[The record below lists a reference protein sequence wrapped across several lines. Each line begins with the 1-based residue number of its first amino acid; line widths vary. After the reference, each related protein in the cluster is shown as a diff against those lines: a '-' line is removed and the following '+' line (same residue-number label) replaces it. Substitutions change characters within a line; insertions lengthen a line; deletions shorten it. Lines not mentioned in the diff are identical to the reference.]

1 MYMNKKR
8 QIRFGTRVG
17 HGVSGFTLIEVLIA
31 LLILA
36 VGVLGIV
43 ALQFKTLKYS
53 HDANLRS
60 QINFLAYDISDRMRG
75 NRANAA
81 DYVNHATDP
90 SLGAHVV
97 ATTAP
102 ATACVDATGANAA
115 NDLVCWQHQ
124 IFQSLPPG
132 STAGI
137 AGPVGTLYTVA
148 LAWTDRAGDTHTI
161 NYTFQP

>member
-1 MYMNKKR
+1 MNTIKR
-8 QIRFGTRVG
+8 IHFRADTK
-17 HGVSGFTLIEVLIA
+17 SSSNGFTLIEVLIA

-53 HDANLRS
+53 HDASLRS
-60 QINFLAYDISDRMRG
+60 QISFLAYDISDRMRG

-81 DYVNHATDP
+81 AYVALASNPYTV
-90 SLGAHVV
+90 L
-97 ATTAP
+97 TTPP
-102 ATACVDATGANAA
+102 ATACANATGANTA
-115 NDLVCWQHQ
+115 NDLACWHQ
-124 IFQSLPPG
+124 QIYQSLPPG

-137 AGPVGTLYTVA
+137 SGPVGTLYTVA
-148 LAWTDRAGDTHTI
+148 LAWTDRSGETHTI

>member
-1 MYMNKKR
+1 MNTIKR
-8 QIRFGTRVG
+8 MHFRADTK
-17 HGVSGFTLIEVLIA
+17 SSSNGFTLIEVLIA

-53 HDANLRS
+53 HDASLRS
-60 QINFLAYDISDRMRG
+60 QISFLAYDISDRMRG

-81 DYVNHATDP
+81 AYVAHASNP
-90 SLGAHVV
+90 YLVI
-97 ATTAP
+97 TTAP
-102 ATACVDATGANAA
+102 ATACVQATGANAA
-115 NDLVCWQHQ
+115 NDLACWHHQ
-124 IFQSLPPG
+124 VFNALPPK

-137 AGPVGTLYTVA
+137 TAAAGLYTVA
-148 LAWTDRAGDTHTI
+148 LAWEDRSGETHTI